1 MTPTSN
7 PPRCLTRAASA
18 SSAERT
24 SLRRAARRVAASVL
38 VACAMGVVGC
48 AAPSTSTGN
57 LPADIERARAEPAQ
71 VRVQGDTLYYT
82 GNFSKAS
89 TAAFDA
95 ATAGMARGQL
105 TRLVISSG
113 GGDTVAGRHVGRWVR
128 DMGLVVEVD
137 VICFSSCADY
147 IFPAGRARVIR
158 ADAFVG
164 WHGNERQFAVLAAR
178 KGTSLVEELA
188 RFVPPGTPSSQRNAF
203 LDEVQRSIAVTG
215 KDEAEFYASLGLDDA
230 FAVCAV
236 GDVLEKRPGF
246 AGQIGWGFSVADMER
261 LGLRPTVYL
270 GEGRYER
277 DSARFR
283 QRLILVGA
291 DECRSMLK

>member
-1 MTPTSN
+1 VARP
-7 PPRCLTRAASA
+7 
-18 SSAERT
+18 E
-24 SLRRAARRVAASVL
+24 AARRDLVTRVAASVRR
-38 VACAMGVVGC
+38 G
-48 AAPSTSTGN
+48 AAAAALAAGLLGLAGTA
-57 LPADIERARAEPAQ
+57 LADPAPKPRPPEIERARAEPAA

-89 TAAFDA
+89 SAAFDA
-95 ATAGMARGQL
+95 AVAGVRRGQL

-113 GGDTVAGRHVGRWVR
+113 GGDTVEGRHVGRWVR
-128 DMGLVVEVD
+128 DMALVVEVD

-164 WHGNERQFAVLAAR
+164 WHGNERTFHVQAAR
-178 KGTSLVEELA
+178 DGKRLEDLLSA
-188 RFVPPGTPSSQRNAF
+188 YVPEDASTKRTQ
-203 LDEVQRSIAVTG
+203 

-236 GDVLEKRPGF
+236 GDVLEKRPGY
-246 AGQIGWGFSVADMER
+246 AGQIGWGFSLADMAR
-261 LGLRPTVYL
+261 LGLVNTVYL

-277 DSARFR
+277 DSSRLR
-283 QRLILVGA
+283 QYLMPITA
-291 DECRSMLK
+291 DDCLALLK

>member
-1 MTPTSN
+1 MLAFLPNDLEDSVIKPSISRPGFFNRRWTAALVIACVTGFAGSTAP
-7 PPRCLTRAASA
+7 LASA
-18 SSAERT
+18 GT
-24 SLRRAARRVAASVL
+24 
-38 VACAMGVVGC
+38 
-48 AAPSTSTGN
+48 

-89 TAAFDA
+89 TAVFDA
-95 ATAGMARGQL
+95 ATAGVARGQL

-147 IFPAGRARVIR
+147 VFPAGRARVIR

-164 WHGNERQFAVLAAR
+164 WHGNERQFPVLAAR
-178 KGTSLVEELA
+178 KGTSLAQELA
-188 RFVPPGTPSSQRNAF
+188 RYAPAGISAEQRAAFV
-203 LDEVQRSIAVTG
+203 DEFQRSIAVTG
-215 KDEAEFYASLGLDDA
+215 KDEAEFYASLGLDDT

-236 GDVLEKRPGF
+236 GDDLEKRPGY
-246 AGQIGWGFSVADMER
+246 AGQRGWGFSVADMER

-270 GEGRYER
+270 GQGRYEK
-277 DSARFR
+277 DSTRFR
-283 QRLILVGA
+283 QHLILLGA
-291 DECRSMLK
+291 DECRSMMK